1 MENTRTIGVIGH
13 LNPDTDSICSAI
25 CYANLKNETCPETYT
40 PFRAGE
46 VNPETEYVL
55 RRFQAPAPQL
65 CPDVSAQVQDIDI
78 RPMAGTDGLTTMRK
92 AWEIMRD
99 QNISTLPITDDQ
111 NNLLGII
118 TLKNLAMAN
127 MDIASTR
134 FLSDACTP
142 YQNILEALGG
152 TLITGDPNG
161 CVESGKVVVAAASPE
176 TMEEVVEPGDL
187 VLVANRYDSQYCAIE
202 MGAGCLVVCTG
213 SPVPKTIVSLA
224 KKHGCAIITT
234 PHDTYPASCMLT
246 QSVPI
251 RHYMI
256 RDKLIT
262 FRTTDS
268 VEDVK
273 DVMSKVRFVYFPVL
287 DENGKYTGVIS
298 RRNLLN
304 LRRKQLILVDHNEKT
319 QCVEGWEDAEILE
332 IIDHHRIG
340 NLETSGPVYFRNQ
353 PVGCTATVIY
363 QMYQEQCVEVS
374 PQIAGLLLSA
384 ILSDTLKFQSPTCT
398 PLDERTARVLA
409 EIAQVDMDE
418 LAQAM
423 FEAGEALDGKSAEDV
438 YRQDYKTFDHGDLT
452 IGVGQGS
459 FISSANYEKAQQ
471 LISGYLPGARPL
483 LGVDMAFYL
492 LTSLQDQSS
501 FVVCAGHGSQDLICR
516 AFHTEPSQGG
526 VLLPGVVSRK
536 KQFIPPLLR
545 ALQEN

>member
-1 MENTRTIGVIGH
+1 MEATRTIGVIGH

-25 CYANLKNETCPETYT
+25 CYANLKNLTCSETYT

-46 VNPETEYVL
+46 LNPETEYVL
-55 RRFQAPAPQL
+55 HRFGAAVPQL
-65 CPDVSAQVQDIDI
+65 CLDVSAQVQDIDI
-78 RPMAGTDGLTTMRK
+78 RTMPGTDGLTTMRR

-99 QNISTLPITDDQ
+99 ESISTLPITDAQ

-118 TLKNLAMAN
+118 TLKDLAMAN
-127 MDIASTR
+127 MDISSTR
-134 FLSDACTP
+134 FLSDSRTP
-142 YQNILEALGG
+142 FKNILEALSG
-152 TLITGDPNG
+152 TLITGDPEG
-161 CVESGKVVVAAASPE
+161 CVETGKVVVAAASPE
-176 TMEEVVEPGDL
+176 TMEEVVEAGDL

-213 SPVPKTIVSLA
+213 SPVPRTIVSLA
-224 KKHGCAIITT
+224 EKHGCAIITT

-251 RHYMI
+251 QHYMMGNN
-256 RDKLIT
+256 LLT

-273 DVMSKVRFVYFPVL
+273 EVMGKVRFVYFPVL
-287 DENGKYTGVIS
+287 DENGKYVGVIS

-319 QCVEGWEDAEILE
+319 QCIEGWEDAEILE

-363 QMYQEQCVEVS
+363 QIYQEQCVEVS

-398 PLDERTARVLA
+398 PLDEKTAATLA
-409 EIAQVDMDE
+409 SIAGVDIDE

-423 FEAGEALDGKSAEDV
+423 FEAGEALDGKTAENV
-438 YRQDYKTFDHGDLT
+438 YRQDYKTFDHGDIT

-459 FISSANYEKAQQ
+459 FISSANYEKALA
-471 LISGYLPGARPL
+471 LISDYLSAARPI

-492 LTSLQDQSS
+492 VTSLQNQSS
-501 FVVCAGHGSQDLICR
+501 LVVCTGHGAQELICR
-516 AFHTEPSQGG
+516 AFHAEPCKDG

-545 ALQEN
+545 ALQET